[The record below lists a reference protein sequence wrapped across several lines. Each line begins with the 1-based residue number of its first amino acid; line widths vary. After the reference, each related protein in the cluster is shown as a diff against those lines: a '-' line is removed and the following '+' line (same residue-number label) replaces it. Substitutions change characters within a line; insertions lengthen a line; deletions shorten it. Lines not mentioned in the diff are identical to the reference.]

1 MSVCIYVSYT
11 SLSVIVNF
19 VSIYC
24 TYFKLQF
31 VSGFSKKGEKRSHSL
46 CEALTVRRPSSSN

>member
-24 TYFKLQF
+24 TCFRFRQE
-31 VSGFSKKGEKRSHSL
+31 GKKKVTF
-46 CEALTVRRPSSSN
+46 TV